1 MKVKQRSVFNT
12 VLVAG
17 IMIWIGIMIT
27 VTPIF
32 AASGGRQGAAELAAS
47 QVGLTNGIKYG
58 AGSGEDWCA
67 YFAGWC
73 ARNGGGIGTS
83 EWPNSGSTTIMID
96 KFQKMGRWHDKSN
109 ISWTYNKTGYG
120 IVSGGG
126 RFDDYKPQPGDF
138 VAIDNNGKVG
148 DGPEHTGIVYSV
160 VGNTLTT
167 IEGNIG
173 KKVVKVTYN
182 LSTLRPTSSN
192 VGSSTVIIGFGEPA
206 YKEEII
212 NQDPIGHVDSY
223 VAGEGCITI
232 SGWAYDPDEPS
243 KSIEVNIY
251 VGGEYGT
258 ENTVGYGGI
267 IANLDSPDINNKF
280 GIAGK
285 HRFSTTIQTSKIGSQ
300 PVYVYAINVPIGDNP
315 VIGCTTV
322 SILKVN
328 QFPIGHIDSCI
339 ASEGNITING
349 WAYDPDEPSKSIE
362 VNIYVGGEYGTE
374 NTVGYGGIIA
384 NLDSPDI
391 NNKFG
396 IAGKHRFSTTIQT
409 SKIGSQPVY
418 VYAINVPIGD
428 NPMIGAVT
436 TYIPKPYKLEFDK
449 EIINVNENEITKLVT
464 KFDGENISKIDAR
477 MVNQKD
483 NDIVSL
489 QWGKKDEKAVELV
502 IKGIKSGSNILKL
515 VAVDKNN
522 NDLYSKT
529 IKVNVNHVHKYT
541 IEKVTKEPTCT
552 ETGLKKYY
560 CSCGAVSSQT
570 TTLGKKTHVYVTDP
584 AVAATCTQPGKTEG
598 KHCSLCGYVY
608 KKQDRIPAKGHH
620 YVIDPEVE
628 ATCTTAGKTEGKH
641 CSTCGY
647 IAVVQKEI
655 PIREHE
661 YKNGVCIW
669 CGKKSDN
676 TSSSDQND
684 KNNSSDH
691 VNESNKSDKEP
702 SNNTDKNTNS
712 TNSSVKDNNDK
723 NQDNSDYQEPDNYND
738 PNHEDQ
744 DNVNLDD
751 KDDTTTSQE
760 DDCFKSNNLYYRI
773 TNHKKK
779 QVTVLKCL
787 NKNCKSINIPAKV
800 GYKGKTYSVVSIHAK
815 AFSGLKKVKKITI
828 GKNVKTI
835 EKMAFYNCKKLK
847 TVQINATNLKRIDKK
862 AFGKVNGKCLIRVKA
877 KKLSKYKKLLSK
889 GGLNKTIKIK
899 TF

>member
-1 MKVKQRSVFNT
+1 MKVKQRSVFYT

-167 IEGNIG
+167 IEGNIS

-315 VIGCTTV
+315 
-322 SILKVN
+322 
-328 QFPIGHIDSCI
+328 
-339 ASEGNITING
+339 
-349 WAYDPDEPSKSIE
+349 
-362 VNIYVGGEYGTE
+362 
-374 NTVGYGGIIA
+374 
-384 NLDSPDI
+384 
-391 NNKFG
+391 
-396 IAGKHRFSTTIQT
+396 
-409 SKIGSQPVY
+409 
-418 VYAINVPIGD
+418 
-428 NPMIGAVT
+428 MIGAVT

-449 EIINVNENEITKLVT
+449 EIINVNENETTKLVT

-541 IEKVTKEPTCT
+541 IEKVIKEPTCT

-584 AVAATCTQPGKTEG
+584 AVAATCTQLGKTEG

-608 KKQDRIPAKGHH
+608 KKQDIIPAKGHT
-620 YVIDPEVE
+620 YVIDPAVE

-669 CGKKSDN
+669 CGKKFDN
-676 TSSSDQND
+676 NSSSDQDD

-691 VNESNKSDKEP
+691 VNDSNKPDKEP
-702 SNNTDKNTNS
+702 SNNTDKNANS

-738 PNHEDQ
+738 PNHEDR

-751 KDDTTTSQE
+751 KDDMTTSQE

-773 TNHKKK
+773 TSHKKK

-800 GYKGKTYSVVSIHAK
+800 SYKGKTYSVVSIHAK

-889 GGLNKTIKIK
+889 GGLNKIIKIK

>member
-1 MKVKQRSVFNT
+1 MRVRKKFFI
-12 VLVAG
+12 VLF
-17 IMIWIGIMIT
+17 MIIILTIGIGK
-27 VTPIF
+27 TPLSVF

-47 QVGLTNGIKYG
+47 QIGLTNGTKYG
-58 AGSGEDWCA
+58 AGSGEAWCA

-83 EWPNSGSTTIMID
+83 EWPNSGSTTILVD
-96 KFQKMGRWHDKSN
+96 KFQKMGRWHDKCN
-109 ISWTYNKTGYG
+109 TSWSYQKSGYG
-120 IVSGGG
+120 TIRGGG
-126 RFDDYKPQPGDF
+126 KYDNYIPQVGDF
-138 VAIDNNGKVG
+138 VAIDNNGKIA
-148 DGPEHTGIVYSV
+148 DGPDHTGIVYSV

-167 IEGNIG
+167 IEGNIS

-182 LSTLRPTSSN
+182 LSTLRPTSNN
-192 VGSSTVIIGFGEPA
+192 VRSSTIIIGFGEPQYPA
-206 YKEEII
+206 S
-212 NQDPIGHVDSY
+212 NQQPKFNLEAVSG
-223 VAGEGCITI
+223 GEGTVQIT
-232 SGWAYDPDEPS
+232 GWAFDPDSPNT
-243 KSIEVNIY
+243 SIGIHVYIGGKCGDSDVEGYGWIIADQYRPDVNTAYRITGNHGFSATIETGRRGNQQIAVY
-251 VGGEYGT
+251 ALDTNGGENPLIGF
-258 ENTVGYGGI
+258 NTV
-267 IANLDSPDINNKF
+267 
-280 GIAGK
+280 
-285 HRFSTTIQTSKIGSQ
+285 
-300 PVYVYAINVPIGDNP
+300 
-315 VIGCTTV
+315 
-322 SILKVN
+322 
-328 QFPIGHIDSCI
+328 
-339 ASEGNITING
+339 
-349 WAYDPDEPSKSIE
+349 
-362 VNIYVGGEYGTE
+362 
-374 NTVGYGGIIA
+374 
-384 NLDSPDI
+384 
-391 NNKFG
+391 
-396 IAGKHRFSTTIQT
+396 
-409 SKIGSQPVY
+409 
-418 VYAINVPIGD
+418 
-428 NPMIGAVT
+428 
-436 TYIPKPYKLEFDK
+436 YISKPYVLKFDQS
-449 EIINVNENEITKLVT
+449 EITVNENEATKLII
-464 KFDGENISKIDAR
+464 KYDGENVSQIDER
-477 MVNQKD
+477 MVNQND
-483 NDIVSL
+483 NDIISA
-489 QWGKKDEKAVELV
+489 QWGNVNASEQSVELF
-502 IKGIKSGSNILKL
+502 IKGVKAGSNILKF
-515 VAVDKNN
+515 VAMDKDN
-522 NDLYSKT
+522 NDLYSNT
-529 IKVNVNHVHKYT
+529 IKVTVKHVHKYT
-541 IEKVTKEPTCT
+541 IEKITKQPTCS

-584 AVAATCTQPGKTEG
+584 AVAATCTQSGKTEG

-608 KKQDRIPAKGHH
+608 KKQDVIPAKGHS
-620 YVIDPEVE
+620 YVVNKEIPATCTNSGWTEEKYCSVCWTVFSEQEKIPAKGHNYVVDKAVE

-773 TNHKKK
+773 TSHKKK

-800 GYKGKTYSVVSIHAK
+800 SYKGKTYSVVSIHAK

-877 KKLSKYKKLLSK
+877 KKLSKYKRLLSK
-889 GGLNKTIKIK
+889 GGLNKIIKIK

>member
-1 MKVKQRSVFNT
+1 MKVKQRSVFYT

-212 NQDPIGHVDSY
+212 NHDPIGHVDSY

-285 HRFSTTIQTSKIGSQ
+285 HRFSTTIQT
-300 PVYVYAINVPIGDNP
+300 N
-315 VIGCTTV
+315 
-322 SILKVN
+322 
-328 QFPIGHIDSCI
+328 
-339 ASEGNITING
+339 
-349 WAYDPDEPSKSIE
+349 
-362 VNIYVGGEYGTE
+362 
-374 NTVGYGGIIA
+374 
-384 NLDSPDI
+384 
-391 NNKFG
+391 
-396 IAGKHRFSTTIQT
+396 
-409 SKIGSQPVY
+409 KIGSQPVY

-449 EIINVNENEITKLVT
+449 EIINVNENETTKLVT

-489 QWGKKDEKAVELV
+489 QWGKKDEKTVELV

-541 IEKVTKEPTCT
+541 IEKITKEPTCT

-608 KKQDRIPAKGHH
+608 KKQDRIPAKGHTYVIDPEIPATCTESGWAEEKYCSVCWTVFSERDIIPAKGHH

-647 IAVVQKEI
+647 VAVVQKEI

-691 VNESNKSDKEP
+691 VSDSNKPDKEP

-738 PNHEDQ
+738 PNHEDR

-751 KDDTTTSQE
+751 KDDMTTSQE

-773 TNHKKK
+773 TSHKKK

-800 GYKGKTYSVVSIHAK
+800 SYKGKTYSVVSIHAK

-889 GGLNKTIKIK
+889 GGLNKIIKIK

>member
-1 MKVKQRSVFNT
+1 MKMRCRSISVQATVFSVLLVILT
-12 VLVAG
+12 VLG
-17 IMIWIGIMIT
+17 IS
-27 VTPIF
+27 TPVF
-32 AASGGRQGAAELAAS
+32 AASGGRQGAAELAAA
-47 QVGLTNGIKYG
+47 QVGLTNGTKYG
-58 AGSGEDWCA
+58 AGRGEDWCA

-83 EWPNSGSTTIMID
+83 EWPNSGSTTILID

-109 ISWTYNKTGYG
+109 TSWSYNKTGYG

-126 RFDDYKPQPGDF
+126 KYDGYKPQPGDF

-182 LSTLRPTSSN
+182 LSTLRPTSNN
-192 VGSSTVIIGFGEPA
+192 VGSSTIIIGFGEPA
-206 YKEEII
+206 YK
-212 NQDPIGHVDSY
+212 DAKLSPRVMVDSLQANGNGTIHLRGWAFDQDNPSATVTIHTY
-223 VAGEGCITI
+223 IGGDVGDAGAEGWAFTAELDSPDVNQAYGITGKHRFDVTIKTGKRGNQTVVVYALDTNQGENACYGVMSVNITNSNAIVAQEVVTVDEGSSVNLNFTFHGDGIYQLAGENRDGSII
-232 SGWAYDPDEPS
+232 SSSWNQVDWNNTKANINIKGLKAGTTYLDLYFLDGNKNKFYK
-243 KSIEVNIY
+243 KSIEV
-251 VGGEYGT
+251 
-258 ENTVGYGGI
+258 TV
-267 IANLDSPDINNKF
+267 L
-280 GIAGK
+280 
-285 HRFSTTIQTSKIGSQ
+285 
-300 PVYVYAINVPIGDNP
+300 
-315 VIGCTTV
+315 
-322 SILKVN
+322 
-328 QFPIGHIDSCI
+328 
-339 ASEGNITING
+339 
-349 WAYDPDEPSKSIE
+349 
-362 VNIYVGGEYGTE
+362 
-374 NTVGYGGIIA
+374 
-384 NLDSPDI
+384 
-391 NNKFG
+391 
-396 IAGKHRFSTTIQT
+396 
-409 SKIGSQPVY
+409 
-418 VYAINVPIGD
+418 
-428 NPMIGAVT
+428 
-436 TYIPKPYKLEFDK
+436 
-449 EIINVNENEITKLVT
+449 
-464 KFDGENISKIDAR
+464 
-477 MVNQKD
+477 
-483 NDIVSL
+483 
-489 QWGKKDEKAVELV
+489 
-502 IKGIKSGSNILKL
+502 
-515 VAVDKNN
+515 
-522 NDLYSKT
+522 
-529 IKVNVNHVHKYT
+529 HVHKYT

-608 KKQDRIPAKGHH
+608 KKQDVIPAKGHS
-620 YVIDPEVE
+620 YVVNKEIPATCTNSGWTEEKYCSVCWTVFSEQEKIPAKGHNYVVDKAVA
-628 ATCTTAGKTEGKH
+628 ATCTTSGKTEGKH

-661 YKNGVCIW
+661 YKNGECIW

-676 TSSSDQND
+676 TSSSDQDD

-691 VNESNKSDKEP
+691 VNDSNKPGKEP

-723 NQDNSDYQEPDNYND
+723 NQDNSDYQESDNYND

-773 TNHKKK
+773 ISHKKK

-800 GYKGKTYSVVSIHAK
+800 SYKGKNYSVVSIHAK

-889 GGLNKTIKIK
+889 GGLNKIIKIQ

>member
-1 MKVKQRSVFNT
+1 MDS
-12 VLVAG
+12 
-17 IMIWIGIMIT
+17 
-27 VTPIF
+27 
-32 AASGGRQGAAELAAS
+32 
-47 QVGLTNGIKYG
+47 IK
-58 AGSGEDWCA
+58 S
-67 YFAGWC
+67 
-73 ARNGGGIGTS
+73 
-83 EWPNSGSTTIMID
+83 
-96 KFQKMGRWHDKSN
+96 
-109 ISWTYNKTGYG
+109 
-120 IVSGGG
+120 
-126 RFDDYKPQPGDF
+126 
-138 VAIDNNGKVG
+138 
-148 DGPEHTGIVYSV
+148 
-160 VGNTLTT
+160 
-167 IEGNIG
+167 
-173 KKVVKVTYN
+173 
-182 LSTLRPTSSN
+182 
-192 VGSSTVIIGFGEPA
+192 
-206 YKEEII
+206 
-212 NQDPIGHVDSY
+212 
-223 VAGEGCITI
+223 
-232 SGWAYDPDEPS
+232 
-243 KSIEVNIY
+243 
-251 VGGEYGT
+251 
-258 ENTVGYGGI
+258 
-267 IANLDSPDINNKF
+267 
-280 GIAGK
+280 
-285 HRFSTTIQTSKIGSQ
+285 
-300 PVYVYAINVPIGDNP
+300 
-315 VIGCTTV
+315 
-322 SILKVN
+322 
-328 QFPIGHIDSCI
+328 
-339 ASEGNITING
+339 
-349 WAYDPDEPSKSIE
+349 
-362 VNIYVGGEYGTE
+362 
-374 NTVGYGGIIA
+374 
-384 NLDSPDI
+384 
-391 NNKFG
+391 
-396 IAGKHRFSTTIQT
+396 
-409 SKIGSQPVY
+409 
-418 VYAINVPIGD
+418 
-428 NPMIGAVT
+428 
-436 TYIPKPYKLEFDK
+436 KLEFDK
-449 EIINVNENEITKLVT
+449 EIINVNENETTKLVT

-477 MVNQKD
+477 VVNQKD

-515 VAVDKNN
+515 VVVDKNN

-598 KHCSLCGYVY
+598 KHCSWCGYVY
-608 KKQDRIPAKGHH
+608 KKQDIIPAKGHT

-773 TNHKKK
+773 TSHKKK

-800 GYKGKTYSVVSIHAK
+800 SYKGKTYSVVSIHAK

>member
-1 MKVKQRSVFNT
+1 MKVKQRSVFYT

-212 NQDPIGHVDSY
+212 NHDPIGHVDSY

-232 SGWAYDPDEPS
+232 S
-243 KSIEVNIY
+243 
-251 VGGEYGT
+251 
-258 ENTVGYGGI
+258 
-267 IANLDSPDINNKF
+267 
-280 GIAGK
+280 
-285 HRFSTTIQTSKIGSQ
+285 
-300 PVYVYAINVPIGDNP
+300 
-315 VIGCTTV
+315 
-322 SILKVN
+322 
-328 QFPIGHIDSCI
+328 
-339 ASEGNITING
+339 G

-449 EIINVNENEITKLVT
+449 EIINVNENETTKLVT

-489 QWGKKDEKAVELV
+489 QWGKKDEKTVELV

-541 IEKVTKEPTCT
+541 IEKITKEPTCT

-598 KHCSLCGYVY
+598 KHCSLCGYVQ
-608 KKQDRIPAKGHH
+608 KKQDIIPAKGHTYVIDKEVPATCTESGWAEEKYCSVCWTVFSERDRIPAKGHH
-620 YVIDPEVE
+620 YVIDPAVE
-628 ATCTTAGKTEGKH
+628 ATCTTVGKTEGKH

-676 TSSSDQND
+676 TSSSDQDD

-691 VNESNKSDKEP
+691 VNDSNKPDKEP

-712 TNSSVKDNNDK
+712 TNSSVKENDK

-773 TNHKKK
+773 TSHKKK

-800 GYKGKTYSVVSIHAK
+800 SYKGKVYSVVSIHAK

-889 GGLNKTIKIK
+889 GGLNKIIKIK